1 MVMSMPDTVLS
12 LRPADAEPPEG
23 TDSSLPTLKA
33 FTVLRAIST
42 STRPVGVS
50 ELAVLLG
57 MPKATVHRIVRMLER
72 EGLLERPEGGR
83 RYASG
88 GRLLGFAF
96 DIVASSVRNAPRHA
110 ILEAVSRRVGETCN
124 LGIMAQGCV
133 LYIDRVEAAWPFGLR
148 FEIGSRVPLHCTAIG
163 KLFLGSL
170 PPARLEAVLET
181 TPLDRYTDNT
191 ITDPDRLRAEL
202 DRIREDGV
210 SVDNQEF
217 LAGVVCVA
225 VPVTGSDGTMAAGLA
240 VSAPNARLSLK
251 QALQHAPALRE
262 AAAHLSAMMLA
273 EGE

>member
-1 MVMSMPDTVLS
+1 MPDVFLT
-12 LRPADAEPPEG
+12 LRPADAEPPDAAAG
-23 TDSSLPTLKA
+23 DSPLPTLKA
-33 FTVLRAIST
+33 FTVLRAVSA
-42 STRPVGVS
+42 SPRPVGVS

-72 EGLLERPEGGR
+72 EGLLERQEGGR

-96 DIVASSVRNAPRHA
+96 DIVAASVRNAPRHA

-124 LGIMAQGCV
+124 LGVMAQGCV

-163 KLFLGSL
+163 KLFLSSL
-170 PPARLEAVLET
+170 PPARLEAVLEGM
-181 TPLDRYTDNT
+181 PLDRYTDNT

-202 DRIREDGV
+202 ERIREDGV

-225 VPVTGSDGTMAAGLA
+225 VPVTGPDGTIAAGLA

-251 QALQHAPALRE
+251 QAVQHAPALRE
-262 AAAHLSAMMLA
+262 AAAHLGQMMRA

>member
-1 MVMSMPDTVLS
+1 MPDAFLT
-12 LRPADAEPPEG
+12 LRPSDAEPPDVAAG
-23 TDSSLPTLKA
+23 DSPLPTLKA
-33 FTVLRAIST
+33 FTVLRAVSA
-42 STRPVGVS
+42 SPRPVGVS

-72 EGLLERPEGGR
+72 EGLLERQEGGR
-83 RYASG
+83 RYAAG

-124 LGIMAQGCV
+124 LGVMTQGCV

-163 KLFLGSL
+163 KLFLSSL
-170 PPARLEAVLET
+170 APARLEAVLEGM
-181 TPLDRYTDNT
+181 PLDRYTDNT

-202 DRIREDGV
+202 ERIREDGV

-225 VPVTGSDGTMAAGLA
+225 VPVTGPDGSIAAGLA

-251 QALQHAPALRE
+251 QAVQHAPALRE
-262 AAAHLSAMMLA
+262 AAAHLGAMMAA